1 MMRLRNLRRGFTLIE
16 LLVVIAIM
24 AILVS
29 LLLPAAQSAREAARR
44 AQCMNNQRQVALAI
58 VAYESAHRRLPAS
71 GQVLKNDEANYGKS
85 SFNPRSGRQISW
97 AVMILP
103 HLEEQGLYDRFDI
116 TRSIFD
122 QPKLPQQEH
131 VATYTCPSDSAGDR
145 FFQHEELTENVRF
158 AKGNYVAYVS
168 PFHIDAQVWYPGA
181 LGGGRWVGRGTQDSD
196 VHQGQRLN
204 RVTDGL
210 SKTIAVSEVRTR
222 ANSLDQRGAWALPWA
237 GAGLLALD
245 VHPVLRRIRLRPE
258 MKIHYIPNLA
268 AASIAQLPNS
278 ADAVDILYDCQKPG
292 EAELRGMPCATW
304 GAPGSRASVGYLSA
318 APRSQH
324 AGGVVTAAL
333 DGHVRFVADDVDPGL
348 MSYMVSV
355 NDGQSSKLD

>member
-1 MMRLRNLRRGFTLIE
+1 MMRLRTLRCAFTLIE
-16 LLVVIAIM
+16 LLVVIAIL

-71 GQVLKNDEANYGKS
+71 GQVLRNNSANYGKS

-97 AVMILP
+97 AVMVLP
-103 HLEEQGLYDRFDI
+103 HLEEQVLYDRFDI
-116 TRSIFD
+116 TRSIFE
-122 QPKLPQQEH
+122 QPRAPQEEH

-145 FFQHEELTENVRF
+145 YFQHQELTRDVRF
-158 AKGNYVAYVS
+158 SKGNYVAYVS
-168 PFHIDAQVWYPGA
+168 PFHIDAQIWYPGA
-181 LGGGRWVGRGTQDSD
+181 LGGGRWSGKGSRASD

-222 ANSLDQRGAWALPWA
+222 ANERDQRGAWALPWA

-245 VHPVLRRIRLRPE
+245 VHPVLRRIKLRPE

-278 ADAVDILYDCQKPG
+278 ADAMDILYDCEQPG

-304 GAPGSRASVGYLSA
+304 SKPGSRAGVGYLSA

-324 AGGVVTAAL
+324 AGGVVAAAL
-333 DGHVRFVADDVDPGL
+333 DGHVRFVADDVDTAL
-348 MSYMVSV
+348 MSYMISV
-355 NDGQSSKLD
+355 NDGQSKLID